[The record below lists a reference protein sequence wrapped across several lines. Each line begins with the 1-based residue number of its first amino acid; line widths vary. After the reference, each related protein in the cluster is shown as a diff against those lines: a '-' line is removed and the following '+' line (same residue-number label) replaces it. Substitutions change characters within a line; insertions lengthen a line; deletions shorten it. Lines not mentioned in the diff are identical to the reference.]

1 MTTLIREIY
10 EALKA
15 AGVPEDKAASA
26 AEAVAPKGEV
36 ATKTDMADLRTDFAA
51 LRTEFE
57 VLRTDFANLRTEFEA
72 LRTDFAVL
80 RGEVNTLKWMVG
92 FNLAISVA
100 LLWKLFAP

>member
-15 AGVPEDKAASA
+15 AGVPDEQASAA

-51 LRTEFE
+51 LRTDFE
-57 VLRTDFANLRTEFEA
+57 VLRTE
-72 LRTDFAVL
+72 FAVL

-100 LLWKLFAP
+100 LLWKVFSP